1 MIARIL
7 PLLLFLILLPTLYI
21 DLHYLRHRRVSVS
34 RRLLWWLPNIL
45 LLVFT
50 LILAS
55 IPHFAPRETHVLNS
69 YLLCLALWTIPS
81 FVFFL
86 CSVIG
91 WGCCRLFRS
100 RRNYGNLIGLL
111 LVVGLWYVVI
121 YGVTRGFTQLRVRHL
136 TFSFPSLPAAFDGY
150 RIVQFSDV
158 HIGSYSGIYFPLM
171 QQAIDSIHAYHPD
184 MVVFTG
190 DLQNREPREILP
202 HRQSLSKLHAKDG
215 VFSVMGNHDY
225 PLYIGGSD
233 REKAQQ
239 LAQYQRLQREMGW
252 QLLLN
257 SHAVIRRGADS
268 IVIAGMENDGNGT
281 HFPQLGDIEKTLE
294 GVTGNTFVVM
304 LQHDPTSWQRKI
316 LPLSHVQLT
325 LSGHTHAMQFSL
337 FGWSPSSLIYRENS
351 GSYTTDEGRAINVS
365 SGLGGFIPF
374 RFGVPG
380 EIVVITLKK
389 IS

>member
-1 MIARIL
+1 
-7 PLLLFLILLPTLYI
+7 
-21 DLHYLRHRRVSVS
+21 
-34 RRLLWWLPNIL
+34 
-45 LLVFT
+45 
-50 LILAS
+50 
-55 IPHFAPRETHVLNS
+55 
-69 YLLCLALWTIPS
+69 
-81 FVFFL
+81 
-86 CSVIG
+86 
-91 WGCCRLFRS
+91 
-100 RRNYGNLIGLL
+100 
-111 LVVGLWYVVI
+111 
-121 YGVTRGFTQLRVRHL
+121 
-136 TFSFPSLPAAFDGY
+136 
-150 RIVQFSDV
+150 
-158 HIGSYSGIYFPLM
+158 
-171 QQAIDSIHAYHPD
+171 
-184 MVVFTG
+184 
-190 DLQNREPREILP
+190 
-202 HRQSLSKLHAKDG
+202 
-215 VFSVMGNHDY
+215 
-225 PLYIGGSD
+225 
-233 REKAQQ
+233 
-239 LAQYQRLQREMGW
+239 MGW

-337 FGWSPSSLIYRENS
+337 FGWSPSSLIYRENN